1 MPGENFLFFAVAV
14 AVLGIL
20 AMPFC
25 RKPQTAVFVSMT
37 AAALASL
44 GGALGA
50 GIFLAGERLPVSAAT
65 FLFPFGV
72 LRLAPDHLSFFLVLI
87 TALVWFPVSL
97 FSFGYL
103 QKYAG
108 RRDLRIF
115 GALSNLLFLGLVF
128 TFLAGDVIGF
138 LIAWEVTTA
147 AAYLLVNFEYE
158 KPPVARAGLVMV
170 VMSEIGTLML
180 LAAFVL
186 LVNSTGHLDF
196 AGIRQMAAALPAGV
210 RNAVFILALAGFGVK
225 AGLVPLQV
233 WLPLAHPA
241 APGNIS
247 ALLSGVILNMGI
259 YGLARVIIDLS
270 GTGPAW
276 WGLVMV
282 VAGALTALLGILYA
296 LADQDLKRML
306 AYSSVENMGLIVLG
320 LGAVLVYNGYGL
332 FTLSAL
338 AALTAL
344 YHTLNHSVYKALLF
358 LGAGAVDYAAGERNM
373 DRLGGLVKTMP
384 VTALFFLVGSL
395 SIAALP
401 PFNGFVSEWL
411 TLQTLLM
418 SRLLPVVLPKAFLI
432 GGGVALAL
440 TAALAIT
447 CFVKA
452 CGIAFLGRARS
463 EKAQRAAEAP
473 FSMRLGMGLLAVLC
487 LLLGVLAPV
496 VIPVIDRAAA
506 VLAHQGVAGAVVPA
520 VYTQPENFKTLVL
533 LGGNFLRGIL
543 PAPGA
548 VVVPAN
554 PDFSSIA
561 PTYLIFALPAAMLFG
576 AFLARL
582 LGGRTQVERGPVWAG
597 AGEKYTP
604 RNQYSATAYSNPVL
618 VLFGSIYRPE
628 VNVVSRYFSLDKFRL
643 ATNYERRIR
652 PFFELH
658 LYRPLVGII
667 LKAGRLL
674 LWVQSGRI
682 NQYLA
687 YMLLFLVGALVY
699 LNCV

>member
-1 MPGENFLFFAVAV
+1 MPGENFLLVAVAA

-25 RKPQTAVFVSMT
+25 RKHETAVFVSMT

-44 GGALGA
+44 GGLLGA
-50 GIFLAGERLPVSAAT
+50 GIFLAGERLPVLAVT
-65 FLFPFGV
+65 RLFPFGV
-72 LRLAPDHLSFFLVLI
+72 LRLAPDHLSFLLILI

-128 TFLAGDVIGF
+128 TFLAGDLVGF
-138 LIAWEVTTA
+138 LIAWEVTA
-147 AAYLLVNFEYE
+147 AVAYLLVNFEFE
-158 KPPVARAGLVMV
+158 KPPVVRAGLVMA
-170 VMSEIGTLML
+170 VMGEVGTLMVMAAFIL
-180 LAAFVL
+180 LA
-186 LVNSTGHLDF
+186 NSTGHLDF
-196 AGIRQMAAALPAGV
+196 AGIRQTAAALPAGV
-210 RNAVFILALAGFGVK
+210 KNAVFILALAGFGVK

-241 APGNIS
+241 APGNVS

-259 YGLARVIIDLS
+259 YGLARVVLDLL
-270 GTGPAW
+270 GAGPAW
-276 WGLVMV
+276 WGLTMV
-282 VAGALTALLGILYA
+282 SAGALTALLGILYA
-296 LADQDLKRML
+296 LMEQDLKRML

-332 FTLSAL
+332 FTLGAL
-338 AALTAL
+338 AGVTAL
-344 YHTLNHSVYKALLF
+344 YHTLNHSIYKALLF

-373 DRLGGLVKTMP
+373 DRLGGLIKTMP
-384 VTALFFLVGSL
+384 LTALFFLVGSL

-411 TLQTLLM
+411 TLQTLLL
-418 SRLLPVVLPKAFLI
+418 SRQLPVVLPKVVLI

-473 FSMRLGMGLLAVLC
+473 FSMQLGMGLLAAGC
-487 LLLGVLAPV
+487 LLPGVLPTV
-496 VIPVIDRAAA
+496 VIPVLDRAAA
-506 VLAHQGVAGAVVPA
+506 VLAHQSVAGAMVPA
-520 VYTQPENFKTLVL
+520 VFTQPENFKVLVL

-576 AFLARL
+576 ALLARL
-582 LGGRTQVERGPVWAG
+582 LGGRTQVDRGPVWAG
-597 AGEKYTP
+597 AMEKYTS

-643 ATNYERRIR
+643 ATNYERKLR
-652 PFFELH
+652 PFLEMH

-667 LKAGRLL
+667 LKAGELL

-687 YMLLFLVGALVY
+687 YMLLLLVGALVY

>member
-14 AVLGIL
+14 AILGIL

-25 RKPQTAVFVSMT
+25 RKPQTAVFASMT

-50 GIFLAGERLPVSAAT
+50 GLFLAGERLPVSTAT

-72 LRLAPDHLSFFLVLI
+72 LILTPDHLSFLLILI

-103 QKYAG
+103 QRYTG

-115 GALSNLLFLGLVF
+115 GALFNLLFLGLVF

-158 KPPVARAGLVMV
+158 KPPVARAGLIMV

-186 LVNSTGHLDF
+186 LVNSTGHFDF

-210 RNAVFILALAGFGVK
+210 KNAVFILALAGFGVK

-241 APGNIS
+241 APGNVS

-259 YGLARVIIDLS
+259 YGLARVVIDLP
-270 GTGPAW
+270 GAGPAW

-282 VAGALTALLGILYA
+282 ITGALTALLGILYA

-338 AALTAL
+338 ATLTAL

-373 DRLGGLVKTMP
+373 DRLGGLIKTMP

-418 SRLLPVVLPKAFLI
+418 SRQLPGVLPKAVLI
-432 GGGVALAL
+432 GGGVVLAL

-452 CGIAFLGRARS
+452 CGIVFLGQARS

-473 FSMRLGMGLLAVLC
+473 FSMHLGMGLLAVLC
-487 LLLGVLAPV
+487 LFLGVLAPV
-496 VIPVIDRAAA
+496 VIPVIDRAVG
-506 VLAHQGVAGAVVPA
+506 VLAHQGVAGAVIPA

-576 AFLARL
+576 ALLARL
-582 LGGRTQVERGPVWAG
+582 LGGRTQVDRGPVWVG
-597 AGEKYTP
+597 AMEKYTP

-628 VNVVSRYFSLDKFRL
+628 VNIVSRYFSLDKFRL

-687 YMLLFLVGALVY
+687 YMLLLLVGALVY